1 MHFRRPATGPNHSP
15 ARRSLRVA
23 AAAAAAGLALSACS
37 AGDAEQATAP
47 ALTETCVAF
56 SYGTLRTDV
65 RQPTPKTAS
74 AIMQLLPIAY
84 GFQYGQ
90 EPPAELMSSSSVSGG
105 TNPATGEPRTVAA
118 LGQEMDTMF
127 AAQHP
132 GIGTGGA
139 VPDDRASLCFK
150 WDLRANTVA
159 VSSGSY
165 ILPFRP
171 FKDVGRDPLIPTQ
184 VLPGDI
190 AKAS

>member
-15 ARRSLRVA
+15 SRRSLRVA
-23 AAAAAAGLALSACS
+23 ATAAAAGLALSACS
-37 AGDAEQATAP
+37 AGDAEQASA
-47 ALTETCVAF
+47 ETCVAF

-84 GFQYGQ
+84 GFRYGQ
-90 EPPAELMSSSSVSGG
+90 EPPSELMSSVSGG
-105 TNPATGEPRTVAA
+105 TNPATGEPRTVAV

-139 VPDDRASLCFK
+139 VPDDRASLCYK
-150 WDLRANTVA
+150 WNLQANTVA

-165 ILPFRP
+165 VLPFRP
-171 FKDVGRDPLIPTQ
+171 FKDIGRDPLPPVQ